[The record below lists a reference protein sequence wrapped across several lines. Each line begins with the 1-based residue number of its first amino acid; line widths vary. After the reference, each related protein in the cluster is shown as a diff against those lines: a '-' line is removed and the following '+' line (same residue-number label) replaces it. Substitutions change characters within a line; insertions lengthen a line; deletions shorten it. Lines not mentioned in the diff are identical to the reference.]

1 MNVQIRRGTKEDAVI
16 AHQLIVDLAIYEN
29 EPDAVSNTLS
39 QFIEDGFGQ
48 NPVYHLIVADEASAG
63 VIGMALYVFSYS
75 TWKGKMLF
83 LDDLVV
89 AEQFRKQG
97 VGSLLIE
104 QLFEIAQKEAVK
116 IIKWEV
122 LDWNEP
128 AINLYKK
135 LGAVFDDKWLA
146 CKFYE
151 HQINTFK
158 LPEN

>member
-1 MNVQIRRGTKEDAVI
+1 MNIQIRKATKEDATR
-16 AHQLIVDLAIYEN
+16 AHQLIIDLAIFEN
-29 EPDAVSNTLS
+29 EPEAVSNTLE
-39 QFIEDGFGQ
+39 QFIEDGFGDQ
-48 NPVYHLIVADEASAG
+48 PAYHLIVADESTAG
-63 VIGMALYVFSYS
+63 IVGMALYVFSYS

-89 AEQFRKQG
+89 AKEFRGKG
-97 VGSLLIE
+97 IGSLLIE
-104 QLFEIAQKEAVK
+104 CLFKIAKKEAVK

-128 AINLYKK
+128 AIKLYKK

-151 HQINTFK
+151 HQIKTFK
-158 LPEN
+158 LP

>member
-1 MNVQIRRGTKEDAVI
+1 MNITIRKATKEDAAK
-16 AHQLIVDLAIYEN
+16 AHQLIIDLAIFEN
-29 EPDAVSNTLS
+29 EPDAVSNTVE
-39 QFIEDGFGQ
+39 QFIEDGFGKE
-48 NPVYHLIVADEASAG
+48 PAYHLIVADDTIAG
-63 VIGMALYVFSYS
+63 VVGMALYVFSYS

-89 AEQFRKQG
+89 DEKYRGKG
-97 VGSLLIE
+97 IGSLLIE
-104 QLFEIAQKEAVK
+104 HLFKIAKEETVK

-135 LGAVFDDKWLA
+135 LGAVFDDQWLA

-151 HQINTFK
+151 DQINSFK
-158 LPEN
+158 FP